1 MTPLAIGI
9 AAIAVMFV
17 IVILGAPIGLAM
29 IAVGFAGFSA
39 IVGITPA
46 LSVLKTAAFETVTS
60 YSFTLIP
67 LFLLMG
73 NLISRSG
80 VAADLFKG
88 ALLLTR
94 GWSGGLAAA
103 GMTASAV
110 FSTVSG
116 SSLATASTMTR
127 VAFPEMK
134 AHGYDTRLATGSLAA
149 GGTLGI
155 LIPPSIAL
163 MLYALITEQSVGT
176 MFLAGILPGILA
188 FILYIVTILVM
199 ARFWPPAP
207 GATQPEEVATQDDGG
222 AFQILRLFAPAIIL
236 FGLVMGG
243 LYGNFFTPTEAGGVG
258 AALAL
263 IFALYRRTPR
273 TELVA
278 AFVEAIVTS
287 GAIFLILIGA
297 EVFGFVLSTS
307 QLSNA
312 LVGFLTESGFSSWQV
327 LLAILVFYVILGC
340 FMESLAMI
348 LLTVPIFF
356 PVILANGFDPIWF
369 GVIAVVTVEL
379 GMITPPVGM
388 NLFMVKSAS
397 RGVPL
402 TKIMAGVV
410 PFVVADVIRL
420 GILLAFPAIS
430 LLLTGRL

>member
-39 IVGITPA
+39 IVGVAPA

-80 VAADLFKG
+80 VASDLFKG

-94 GWSGGLAAA
+94 GWAGGLAAA

-127 VAFPEMK
+127 VAYPEMK
-134 AHGYDTRLATGSLAA
+134 AHGYDTRLSTGSLAA

-176 MFLAGILPGILA
+176 MFLAGILPGVLA
-188 FILYIVTILVM
+188 FALYIVTILIM
-199 ARFWPPAP
+199 ARFWPPVTDPAQTEAVAAERGGP
-207 GATQPEEVATQDDGG
+207 LEV
-222 AFQILRLFAPAIIL
+222 LRLFAPAIVL

-263 IFALYRRTPR
+263 IFALWRRTPR
-273 TELVA
+273 AELVA
-278 AFVEAIVTS
+278 AFSEAIVSS

-312 LVGFLTESGFSSWQV
+312 LVGFLSDSGFTSWQV
-327 LLAILVFYVILGC
+327 LLAILLFYVVLGC

-402 TKIMAGVV
+402 TKIIAGVV

>member
-1 MTPLAIGI
+1 MTPLMIGYACI
-9 AAIAVMFV
+9 AAMFV
-17 IVILGAPIGLAM
+17 ILILGAPIGLAM
-29 IAVGFAGFSA
+29 VTVGFVGFSA
-39 IVGITPA
+39 IIGMTPA
-46 LSVLKTAAFETVTS
+46 LAVLKTATFETITNYS
-60 YSFTLIP
+60 YTLIP

-80 VAADLFKG
+80 VATDLFRG
-88 ALLLTR
+88 AQQLTR

-103 GMTASAV
+103 GMTASAI

-127 VAFPEMK
+127 VAYPEMQS
-134 AHGYDTRLATGSLAA
+134 HGYDPRLATGSLAA

-188 FILYIVTILVM
+188 FVLYTVTILIMSRIWTPDPSVVPE
-199 ARFWPPAP
+199 PPA
-207 GATQPEEVATQDDGG
+207 EVAPARRFET
-222 AFQILRLFAPAIIL
+222 LRLFAPALVL

-258 AALAL
+258 AALSL
-263 IFALYRRTPR
+263 IFALWRRVPR
-273 TELVA
+273 AELVA
-278 AFVEAIVTS
+278 AFVETIVTCGS
-287 GAIFLILIGA
+287 IFLILIGA

-312 LVGFLTESGFSSWQV
+312 LVDFLSGSGFGSWQV
-327 LLAILVFYVILGC
+327 LLVILLFYVILGC

-397 RGVPL
+397 RG
-402 TKIMAGVV
+402 TKLSTIMTGVI
-410 PFVVADVIRL
+410 PFVVTDVIRL

>member
-1 MTPLAIGI
+1 MTPLVIGYISI
-9 AAIAVMFV
+9 AAMFV
-17 IVILGAPIGLAM
+17 IVILGAPIGFAM
-29 IAVGFAGFSA
+29 IAIGFAGFSA
-39 IVGITPA
+39 IIGVAPA
-46 LSVLKTAAFETVTS
+46 LSVLKTATFETITN

-80 VAADLFKG
+80 VASDLFRG

-94 GWSGGLAAA
+94 GWAGGLAAA

-127 VAFPEMK
+127 VAYPEMK
-134 AHGYDTRLATGSLAA
+134 AHGYDARLATGSLAA

-188 FILYIVTILVM
+188 FVLYTLTIILM
-199 ARFWPPAP
+199 ARIWPPKAVAEP
-207 GATQPEEVATQDDGG
+207 TPNEEPSPTGR
-222 AFQILRLFAPAIIL
+222 FEILRLFAPAFVL

-263 IFALYRRTPR
+263 VFALWRRVPR
-273 TELVA
+273 AALVA
-278 AFVEAIVTS
+278 AFVETIVTS
-287 GAIFLILIGA
+287 GSIFLILIGA

-312 LVGFLTESGFSSWQV
+312 LVDFLGNSGFGPWQV
-327 LLAILVFYVILGC
+327 LFAILIFYVVLGC

-356 PVILANGFDPIWF
+356 PVVLANGFDPIWF

-397 RGVPL
+397 RGTSL
-402 TKIMAGVV
+402 STIMVGVI
-410 PFVVADVIRL
+410 PFVVTDIVRL

>member
-1 MTPLAIGI
+1 
-9 AAIAVMFV
+9 
-17 IVILGAPIGLAM
+17 
-29 IAVGFAGFSA
+29 
-39 IVGITPA
+39 
-46 LSVLKTAAFETVTS
+46 
-60 YSFTLIP
+60 
-67 LFLLMG
+67 
-73 NLISRSG
+73 
-80 VAADLFKG
+80 
-88 ALLLTR
+88 
-94 GWSGGLAAA
+94 
-103 GMTASAV
+103 
-110 FSTVSG
+110 
-116 SSLATASTMTR
+116 
-127 VAFPEMK
+127 
-134 AHGYDTRLATGSLAA
+134 
-149 GGTLGI
+149 
-155 LIPPSIAL
+155 
-163 MLYALITEQSVGT
+163 
-176 MFLAGILPGILA
+176 
-188 FILYIVTILVM
+188 
-199 ARFWPPAP
+199 
-207 GATQPEEVATQDDGG
+207 
-222 AFQILRLFAPAIIL
+222 
-236 FGLVMGG
+236 
-243 LYGNFFTPTEAGGVG
+243 GVG

-278 AFVEAIVTS
+278 AFVEAIVSS

-430 LLLTGRL
+430 LLLTGRF